1 MASYFMGIDVGT
13 SSTKAILVDETG
25 EVVGSSTPTY
35 NFDIPRPLWAESNPE
50 DWWEAAVE
58 AIRELVGQV
67 GAEQISA
74 IGLTGQMHGLVM
86 LDADGTVVRPCIMW
100 NDQRTGAQCRS
111 LTEKMG
117 ADRVL
122 AITGNPILPGFTA
135 PKIAWVQE
143 NEPEAFARTAK
154 ILLPKDYLRFRLSGE
169 FSTEVS
175 DASGTSLLDVGARRW
190 SPEMLGLVGL
200 REDQLAP
207 VSESVEITAKVSPEV
222 AELTGLLAGTPIAA
236 GGGDQAAGGVGCG
249 VVKPGLVSCT
259 LGTSGVVFAHSET
272 FQPDPQGRLHAFC
285 SAVPGKW
292 HFMGVQLSCA
302 GSYQWLHDKILPDR
316 SFADLDALAAAAPVG
331 SDGLFFLPY
340 LTGERTPHP
349 DPNARGAFVGL
360 TLRHD
365 RSHLARSVL
374 EGVTFGLRDGLE
386 IMRELSIRPSAV
398 IASGGGS
405 KSPLWR
411 QILADC
417 FETEIVTVNASEGA
431 AYGAAILGAV
441 GTGFSGSVEECC
453 DGWIRETGRIAPGPA
468 AADYDRH
475 YPLFAGLYSRLRE
488 SYDRIADLYA

>member
-222 AELTGLLAGTPIAA
+222 AELTGLSLI
-236 GGGDQAAGGVGCG
+236 
-249 VVKPGLVSCT
+249 
-259 LGTSGVVFAHSET
+259 H
-272 FQPDPQGRLHAFC
+272 
-285 SAVPGKW
+285 
-292 HFMGVQLSCA
+292 
-302 GSYQWLHDKILPDR
+302 I
-316 SFADLDALAAAAPVG
+316 
-331 SDGLFFLPY
+331 
-340 LTGERTPHP
+340 
-349 DPNARGAFVGL
+349 
-360 TLRHD
+360 
-365 RSHLARSVL
+365 
-374 EGVTFGLRDGLE
+374 
-386 IMRELSIRPSAV
+386 
-398 IASGGGS
+398 
-405 KSPLWR
+405 
-411 QILADC
+411 
-417 FETEIVTVNASEGA
+417 
-431 AYGAAILGAV
+431 
-441 GTGFSGSVEECC
+441 
-453 DGWIRETGRIAPGPA
+453 
-468 AADYDRH
+468 
-475 YPLFAGLYSRLRE
+475 
-488 SYDRIADLYA
+488 